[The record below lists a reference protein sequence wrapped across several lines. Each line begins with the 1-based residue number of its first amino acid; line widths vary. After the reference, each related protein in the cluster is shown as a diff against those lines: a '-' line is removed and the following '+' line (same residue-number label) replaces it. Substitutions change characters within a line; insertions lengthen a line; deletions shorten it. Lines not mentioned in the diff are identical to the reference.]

1 MIRLFVPDDL
11 AAGSPVTLSAAQA
24 HYLRDVMRRAT
35 GDDVALFNGRD
46 GEWLSAI
53 ASIERKAVG
62 VIPKRRTREQTP
74 GVGPRAGGRPGR
86 KRALGWRPSSR
97 RRPSWASIASASPSP
112 ALPRPSGPN
121 VERLTAIAVEARP
134 SRRDAWTCRKVMGP
148 AKLNAILKGWPADR
162 ALIFCDEAGDAPPI
176 LEAVT
181 APRERSRSGPGAEV
195 ESSARP
201 RIRPGILP
209 GHPLRLPRGEG
220 RQPAGQWQPRS

>member
-74 GVGPRAGGRPGR
+74 GVDLELVVGLV
-86 KRALGWRPSSR
+86 KRARLETIVEKATELGVHRIR
-97 RRPSWASIASASPSP
+97 LAVTRFTQAERT
-112 ALPRPSGPN
+112 N
-121 VERLTAIAVEARP
+121 VERLTAIAVEAAEQTGRLDVP
-134 SRRDAWTCRKVMGP
+134 EVMGP
-148 AKLNAILKGWPADR
+148 AKLEAILKGWPAD
-162 ALIFCDEAGDAPPI
+162 AH
-176 LEAVT
+176 
-181 APRERSRSGPGAEV
+181 S
-195 ESSARP
+195 SSAMKPAMP
-201 RIRPGILP
+201 RRYWRRSPRRRTLAEWAWGRGGKLGAAPHPTGHSPGP
-209 GHPLRLPRGEG
+209 PRGTNQRG
-220 RQPAGQWQPRS
+220 SGNLDPDRS